1 MLTLD
6 GLIKELT
13 AIRNFLDQVEVKG
26 QANRTA
32 LSICYDKCN
41 SLIDEITAVL
51 EDKQKQNQT
60 GSENGQ
66 NELTESKEG

>member
-26 QANRTA
+26 QANRAA

-51 EDKQKQNQT
+51 KDKQNQN

-66 NELTESKEG
+66 NEMAESKEG